1 MTMNFTA
8 ERVLSSF
15 LPGAAACCSHYF
27 MSWISHF
34 LIYWLVYFVLTNS
47 SILAQP
53 ENNAA
58 DRQISMII
66 FITKDKGCIQ
76 SVLLNPA

>member
-1 MTMNFTA
+1 M
-8 ERVLSSF
+8 
-15 LPGAAACCSHYF
+15 
-27 MSWISHF
+27 
-34 LIYWLVYFVLTNS
+34 LTKS

-58 DRQISMII
+58 DRQIYMII
-66 FITKDKGCIQ
+66 VITNNKGCIQ